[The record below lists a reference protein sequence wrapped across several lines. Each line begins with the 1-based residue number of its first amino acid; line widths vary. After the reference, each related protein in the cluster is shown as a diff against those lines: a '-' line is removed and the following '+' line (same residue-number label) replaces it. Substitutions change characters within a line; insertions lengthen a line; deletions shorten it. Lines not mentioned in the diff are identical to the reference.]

1 MDTVAFRART
11 RFVVL
16 AIAGVG
22 FALLWA
28 ALVMVLSPSAAH
40 AKDEGSSEGGVLRSL
55 TAPVG
60 DVADKVVK
68 PVADKVVAPVVKP
81 VADKVVKPVA
91 DEIVAPVVKPV
102 ADKVVKPVADEIVAP
117 IVKPVAD
124 KVVKPVADKVVAP
137 VVKPVADKVVTP
149 VVENVVMPVATPVLE
164 TVDIVVAPAVEPV
177 LSAVDDVVA
186 PVTDAVITPIVTPIS
201 ESLTPTPDPGVTLPG
216 PGVVGGG
223 TGQVGVPSSPET
235 APPAPGSPAPVP
247 AVDVAD
253 TVSTAGAASVL
264 GGSLPS
270 SGTLMTFGD
279 AVNAVGATVGSVSV
293 VLLHDLVFPMS
304 APALSGGAATLAAF
318 SSSFGGVAGLSAV
331 LPFAFLFAHRAWVR
345 RGMPGSDDALPAPF
359 FDTDVSPD

>member
-28 ALVMVLSPSAAH
+28 ALVTILSPSAAH

-55 TAPVG
+55 TAPVS
-60 DVADKVVK
+60 DVVDEVVKPVADEIVAPVVK

-91 DEIVAPVVKPV
+91 D
-102 ADKVVKPVADEIVAP
+102 
-117 IVKPVAD
+117 
-124 KVVKPVADKVVAP
+124 KVVAP
-137 VVKPVADKVVTP
+137 VVKPVADNIVAPVVKP
-149 VVENVVMPVATPVLE
+149 VVENVVQPVTEKVVTPVATPVLE
-164 TVDIVVAPAVEPV
+164 TVDAVVAPVLEPV
-177 LSAVDDVVA
+177 SGVIDDVVA
-186 PVTDAVITPIVTPIS
+186 PVNDAVIAPITTPIS
-201 ESLTPTPDPGVTLPG
+201 EALTPAIDPVAPSPG
-216 PGVVGGG
+216 AGVVDGGAG
-223 TGQVGVPSSPET
+223 ENGLPTS
-235 APPAPGSPAPVP
+235 PGSVAPIPGSVAAAP
-247 AVDVAD
+247 AVVGAD
-253 TVSTAGAASVL
+253 TISSATAAGART
-264 GGSLPS
+264 GGILPFAD
-270 SGTLMTFGD
+270 TRVTFGD
-279 AVNAVGATVGSVSV
+279 ALSAAGATVGSITV

-304 APALSGGAATLAAF
+304 APALGGGAATPAAF

>member
-28 ALVMVLSPSAAH
+28 ALVTVLSPSAAH

-102 ADKVVKPVADEIVAP
+102 ADN
-117 IVKPVAD
+117 
-124 KVVKPVADKVVAP
+124 VVKPVADKVVAP
-137 VVKPVADKVVTP
+137 VAKPVADNVVKPVADNIVAPVVKP
-149 VVENVVMPVATPVLE
+149 VVENVVQPVAEKVVTPVATPVLE
-164 TVDIVVAPAVEPV
+164 TVDAVVAPVLEPV
-177 LSAVDDVVA
+177 IGVIDDVVA
-186 PVTDAVITPIVTPIS
+186 PVNDAVIAPITTPIS
-201 ESLTPTPDPGVTLPG
+201 EALT
-216 PGVVGGG
+216 
-223 TGQVGVPSSPET
+223 
-235 APPAPGSPAPVP
+235 P
-247 AVDVAD
+247 AVDPVAPSPGAGVVDGGAGENGLPTSPGSVAPIPGSVAAPAVVGAD
-253 TVSTAGAASVL
+253 TISSATVAAART
-264 GGSLPS
+264 GGILPFAD
-270 SGTLMTFGD
+270 TRVTFGD
-279 AVNAVGATVGSVSV
+279 AVSAAGATVGSITV

-304 APALSGGAATLAAF
+304 APALGGGAATLAAF

-331 LPFAFLFAHRAWVR
+331 LPFALFFAHRAWVR
-345 RGMPGSDDALPAPF
+345 RGTAGSDDALPAPF